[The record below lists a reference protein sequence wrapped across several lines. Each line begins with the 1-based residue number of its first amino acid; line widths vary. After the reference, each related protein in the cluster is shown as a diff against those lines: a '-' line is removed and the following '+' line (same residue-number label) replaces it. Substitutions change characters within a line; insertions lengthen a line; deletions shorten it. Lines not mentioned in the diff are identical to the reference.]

1 MIVRRNGER
10 VRGWAT
16 FPEMTSPDRGV
27 AKRAPRTAISRG
39 LE

>member
-27 AKRAPRTAISRG
+27 AQACATYRDQPRT
-39 LE
+39 